1 MDNHKMRPPLIG
13 GSSLLVVF
21 AILCLTVFALLG
33 FSTVL
38 ADKRLSDASANA
50 VINYYAADL
59 QAEMI
64 LAQLRNGDVP
74 EGVSQENGVYIYVCP
89 VSDTQAL
96 QVAVCVEGA
105 TWEILEWKTV
115 STVEWGEESP
125 LPVWGGK
132 K

>member
-1 MDNHKMRPPLIG
+1 MDNHKIRPPLIG

-21 AILCLTVFALLG
+21 AVLCLTVFALLG

-38 ADKRLSDASANA
+38 ADKRLSDASASA
-50 VINYYAADL
+50 VANYYDADL

-74 EGVSQENGVYIYVCP
+74 EGVEEENGIYSYACP
-89 VSDTQAL
+89 VSDTQEL
-96 QVAVCVEGA
+96 QVAVCIEGT
-105 TWEILEWKTV
+105 TWKILRWKTV
-115 STVEWGEESP
+115 STAVWGEEAP
-125 LPVWGGK
+125 LPVWDGK